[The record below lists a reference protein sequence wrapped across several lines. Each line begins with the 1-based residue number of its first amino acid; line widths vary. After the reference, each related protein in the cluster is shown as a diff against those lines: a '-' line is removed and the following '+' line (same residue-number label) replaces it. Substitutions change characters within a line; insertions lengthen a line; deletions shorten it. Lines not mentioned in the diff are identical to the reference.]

1 MRRGCEMFMVV
12 IAQCSDQWK
21 LKSGGLCQQ
30 LQAFHFLL
38 HHKIVD
44 ISLLCIGV
52 LACQFLGH
60 LLYTYRNFCPCWT
73 YCANTATWIIDR
85 NITQWDTADELSVHL
100 DSCIEPTGWVLIFF
114 AKKNAPML
122 EWRFIG
128 ATPFHN
134 ALYSTQDERAQDER
148 AYILIVSEIMCTHDN
163 LAKNYQLINKLG
175 SSYKTTL
182 QRLVKAAFKCVEG
195 PRSKELKSK
204 STVVGLWD
212 GLTHHT

>member
-30 LQAFHFLL
+30 FQAFHFLL

-122 EWRFIG
+122 GWRFIG
-128 ATPFHN
+128 ALHF
-134 ALYSTQDERAQDER
+134 
-148 AYILIVSEIMCTHDN
+148 IMHCTVH
-163 LAKNYQLINKLG
+163 KMREHKMRGHI
-175 SSYKTTL
+175 
-182 QRLVKAAFKCVEG
+182 F
-195 PRSKELKSK
+195 
-204 STVVGLWD
+204 
-212 GLTHHT
+212 